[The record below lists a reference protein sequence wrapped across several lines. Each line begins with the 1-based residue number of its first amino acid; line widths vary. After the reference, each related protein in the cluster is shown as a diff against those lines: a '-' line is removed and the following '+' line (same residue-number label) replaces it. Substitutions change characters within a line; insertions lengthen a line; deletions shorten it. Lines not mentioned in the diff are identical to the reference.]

1 MAKWIGVGPFEL
13 VAIPDHAVGF
23 RAAASTPSG
32 VAASGMPVRQ
42 LQYGAWPRGRKSVR
56 RNRRTGGRSDSG
68 QYRLDQGPSLSRLSA
83 LA

>member
-13 VAIPDHAVGF
+13 VVILDHAVDF

-42 LQYGAWPRGRKSVR
+42 LQSGAWPRGRKPVR
-56 RNRRTGGRSDSG
+56 RNRRTGGRSD
-68 QYRLDQGPSLSRLSA
+68 
-83 LA
+83 